1 MRVVLAFGGLSMRMQ
16 EYSEAIPPE
25 PMVTIGYRPIRWNVM
40 KYYAGTRSRTASLNT
55 TSVCPAIFG
64 LSQEGKNLALLSNDI
79 HQHR

>member
-1 MRVVLAFGGLSMRMQ
+1 MRVVLSFDGLSMRMQ
-16 EYSEAIPPE
+16 EYSEAIPK

-40 KYYAGTRSRTASLNT
+40 KYYAGTRSKNCFVEYDECMS
-55 TSVCPAIFG
+55 SDFG